1 MDRLKDPVL
10 LIDAD
15 ILAYR
20 AASATDGR
28 QYVITYEYEG
38 QTITRYEKYKKQAD
52 KIREEILKGDV
63 NDVSIV
69 ATYEPEPWSHAVK
82 VMDDLIEDIYTGLEP
97 YMEGTPKPIFY
108 YSRGGSFRERECKSY
123 KSNRKGIR
131 RPHHLEGLKDR
142 LRDHYDAV
150 SRDGEFEADDLMA
163 MEATKLEREGTP
175 FIICTID
182 KDLKQIP
189 GSHYNFVKREY
200 STVSEVEGLRSLY
213 KQILNGDTADGII
226 GLKGVGPKTAEK
238 LIGNLSSEWMM
249 YGVCIREYFNKVG
262 RQIDKEGIFETD
274 EELGERCI
282 SLIRTA
288 ARLLYLV
295 RDEGKWWDAPLMP
308 KTDTDGGPD

>member
-20 AASATDGR
+20 AAAATDGR
-28 QYVITYEYEG
+28 QYVITYEYKG
-38 QTITRYEKYKKQAD
+38 QTITQYEKYKKQAD
-52 KIREEILKGDV
+52 KVREEILKGDV
-63 NDVSIV
+63 EDVSIV

-82 VMDDLIEDIYTGLEP
+82 VMDDLITDIYTGLGP
-97 YMEGTPKPIFY
+97 YVEGEVIPKFF

-142 LRDHYDAV
+142 LRDEYRAI
-150 SRDGEFEADDLMA
+150 SRDSEFEADDLIA
-163 MEATKLEREGTP
+163 MEATRLEREGIP

-200 STVSEVEGLRSLY
+200 FTVTEVEGLRSLY
-213 KQILNGDTADGII
+213 KQILTGDTADGIP

-238 LIGNLSSEWMM
+238 LIDGLSSEWVM
-249 YGVCIREYFNKVG
+249 YGVCIREYFSRLDRLV
-262 RQIDKEGIFETD
+262 DKNGMMEGDTA
-274 EELGERCI
+274 LAERCI
-282 SLIRTA
+282 YLIRTA

-295 RDEGKWWDAPLMP
+295 RDEGKWWDAPEMP
-308 KTDTDGGPD
+308 KSEEEMD